1 MIESNITLQQL
12 IYLVAVDRRGSF
24 VEAAE
29 ECHVSQ
35 PALSMQIRKLENTLG
50 VKLFDRGR
58 QPIEP
63 TEIGRRLIRQ
73 ARMTL
78 REASRVQE
86 LVDLA
91 QGEMKGEFRIG
102 ATPTLAPWLLPE
114 VLASFRKKHE
124 EITVV
129 VRQLPLEEI
138 VESLKRDRLD
148 AALLP
153 VPLGVETFVEE
164 VVFREELYLYVPRDH
179 RLYEQEV
186 IPHGGVDRRELLLP
200 RDDDGLREH
209 ALDLVAERERTQVV
223 SGATGSV
230 RPSGVAWQGADY
242 GGLLRMVENGL
253 GVALLPGLLAEEIRR
268 GPNADMI
275 RSFGDPSPYRRIGVV
290 QAASHSRGHITSALV
305 LEIESDPRVAGLNA
319 SESADQES

>member
-91 QGEMKGEFRIG
+91 QGEMKGEYRIG

-114 VLASFRKKHE
+114 VLASFRKKYE
-124 EITVV
+124 DITLV
-129 VRQLPLEEI
+129 VRELPVEEVI
-138 VESLKRDRLD
+138 ESLKRDRLD

-153 VPLGVETFVEE
+153 IPVGVETFVEE
-164 VVFREELYLYVPRDH
+164 GVFEEEILLYVPRDH
-179 RLYEQEV
+179 PLYQVEV
-186 IPHGGVDRRELLLP
+186 VPRGAVERAELLLP
-200 RDDDGLREH
+200 HHDDGLRAV
-209 ALDLVAERERTQVV
+209 ALDLIAEREGPPMV
-223 SGATGSV
+223 SGASGSF
-230 RPSGVAWQGADY
+230 RSSGVAWHGSAYGAI
-242 GGLLRMVENGL
+242 LRMVESGL
-253 GVALLPGLLAEEIRR
+253 GVALIPGLLAEDIRR

-275 RSFGDPSPYRRIGVV
+275 RSFDGPLPRRTIGIV
-290 QAASHSRGHITSALV
+290 QAASHGKGHISDALV
-305 LEIESDPRVAGLNA
+305 LEIEADPRVKRAIHA
-319 SESADQES
+319 

>member
-12 IYLVAVDRRGSF
+12 IYLVAIDRRGSF

-58 QPIEP
+58 QPIEA

-91 QGEMKGEFRIG
+91 QGEMKGEYRIG
-102 ATPTLAPWLLPE
+102 ATPTLAPWLLPK
-114 VLASFRKKHE
+114 VLAAFRRKYE
-124 EITVV
+124 EITLV
-129 VRQLPLEEI
+129 VRELPVEEVI
-138 VESLKRDRLD
+138 ESLKRDRLD

-153 VPLGVETFVEE
+153 IPVGIETFVEE
-164 VVFREELYLYVPRDH
+164 HIFVEEIYLYVPRDH
-179 RLYEQEV
+179 PLYQKEV
-186 IPHGGVDRRELLLP
+186 IPRGAFDRAELLMP
-200 RDDDGLREH
+200 QEDDGLRGE
-209 ALDLVAERERTQVV
+209 ALDLVAEREGPRVV
-223 SGATGSV
+223 SGSSGLV
-230 RPSGVAWQGADY
+230 RTSGVAWHGSRYGAI
-242 GGLLRMVENGL
+242 LRMVESGL
-253 GVALLPGLLAEEIRR
+253 GVAVIPGLLAEEIRG

-275 RSFGDPSPYRRIGVV
+275 RSFGEPAPRRTIGIV
-290 QAASHSRGHITSALV
+290 QAASHSKGHISDALV
-305 LEIESDPRVAGLNA
+305 LEIEDDERVRGLGG
-319 SESADQES
+319 DRR